1 MNPPIDVTGELFCNC
16 SPALQLPAAFFQSLD
31 QVLFLRVM

>member
-1 MNPPIDVTGELFCNC
+1 MNPPIDGSTGELFCNC

-31 QVLFLRVM
+31 QVLFLR